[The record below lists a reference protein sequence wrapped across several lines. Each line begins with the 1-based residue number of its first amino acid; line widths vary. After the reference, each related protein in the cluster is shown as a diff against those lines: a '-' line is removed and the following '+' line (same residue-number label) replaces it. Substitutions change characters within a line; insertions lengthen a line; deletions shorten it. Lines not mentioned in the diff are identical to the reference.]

1 MIEIIIEISDK
12 SKQQE
17 IRIDLDR
24 VGNEINRV
32 VGGDN
37 PSKPIALA
45 INFHTFSNI
54 CLFKALILLYFVSFI
69 QVFSLS
75 LIELFVPCY

>member
-17 IRIDLDR
+17 IRINLDR
-24 VGNEINRV
+24 GV
-32 VGGDN
+32 VGEYN